1 MKDKLIRFSVATLTL
16 LSMSFPV
23 FADDTTLATKDAK
36 LTANIQAGGLQLQ
49 DLTTSINFSSFNVT
63 DLLRQSDDTTSNF
76 DSTSGYKMTG
86 TMLSGNILNYSTSP
100 AWQLQATFT
109 GMHKAS
115 LDLNNN
121 QYSFDPAGK
130 ELATTLTLANKTL
143 LSDSPVVILQ
153 GGDTGTATA
162 NGNIT
167 ASSFGTTKIDDF
179 GIVPALYVHR
189 VMPDAGVYMGEI
201 NYTLTQT
208 TNVGS

>member
-167 ASSFGTTKIDDF
+167 ASGFGTTKIDDF
-179 GIVPALYVHR
+179 GIVPALVR
-189 VMPDAGVYMGEI
+189 PKLMTSVLCRLCTFTV
-201 NYTLTQT
+201 
-208 TNVGS
+208 